1 MRSPFDT
8 RRRWNR
14 PVVIALA
21 LSLAGCNSEVLF
33 HGAKL
38 TDGGAIMSVASLM
51 PSCSCMT
58 ISAKQQTGDV
68 VVISRRHGIETG
80 RFLLRP
86 GEPRRFR
93 FDWAGSTN
101 ADVYH
106 MSAYSP
112 VNGAP
117 GQQLTPVDDYIKFE
131 EDLVDVPCA
140 SQSCPFG
147 LLNMNQAYAEQLGQ
161 AGTENYAVGSS
172 FIRGG
177 KAIVLNTPAGTC
189 GCVMLRNTSRTAIE
203 LRSSLHGRNGGKL
216 TFPAGATLGI
226 GFDFAG
232 DNPDDVYL
240 LEATPVGAQRSVR
253 EDESGK
259 VAGALSASIADFVTM
274 YGQFD
279 GLSCPLDARAP
290 NAAVAVT
297 VNGTTSICPFGDLR
311 MNERA
316 AQAQAAADDGT
327 PPAAATVA
335 EKDRP

>member
-1 MRSPFDT
+1 M
-8 RRRWNR
+8 
-14 PVVIALA
+14 ALV
-21 LSLAGCNSEVLF
+21 LSLAGCNSETLF
-33 HGAKL
+33 NGTKL
-38 TDGGAIMSVASLM
+38 TDGGAELIVASLM

-58 ISAKQQTGDV
+58 MSAKQQTGDV

-80 RFLLRP
+80 RFLLKP

-93 FDWAGSTN
+93 FDWAGPTN
-101 ADVYH
+101 ADVYQV
-106 MSAYSP
+106 SAYSP

-117 GQQLTPVDDYIKFE
+117 GRQLTPIADYVESE
-131 EDLVDVPCA
+131 EDPVDVPCA

-161 AGTENYAVGSS
+161 AGTEKYTVGSS

-177 KAIVLNTPAGTC
+177 KAIVLNTQAGTC
-189 GCVMLRNTSRTAIE
+189 GCVMLRNTSQTAIE

-226 GFDFAG
+226 GFDYAG
-232 DNPDDVYL
+232 DSPDDAYV
-240 LEATPVGAQRSVR
+240 LEATAVVAQQFVR
-253 EDESGK
+253 EDESSK
-259 VAGALSASIADFVTM
+259 VAGALSTAIADFVTM

-297 VNGTTSICPFGDLR
+297 VNGTTSMCPFGELR
-311 MNERA
+311 MYERVAQARA
-316 AQAQAAADDGT
+316 AAEDGT

-335 EKDRP
+335 KKDRP